1 MRMRQSP
8 SCRNACKCGSCWSV
22 DDAWPRLS
30 LDAKRGVCAWKR
42 RNDLKVQGMRVSG
55 LAAGGFVSTVARAH
69 MELTLS
75 HCEQQLAASEALTE
89 AYSGHA
95 ARHVWFN
102 HALAS
107 QLGSAA
113 GVWMPRL
120 ATATVSHANTMLAPG
135 PFFRR
140 LFRFVVWCSQNETSL
155 CTPSQRKTQCH
166 QQVEHGQGRGG
177 AAVRRVPC

>member
-1 MRMRQSP
+1 
-8 SCRNACKCGSCWSV
+8 
-22 DDAWPRLS
+22 
-30 LDAKRGVCAWKR
+30 
-42 RNDLKVQGMRVSG
+42 
-55 LAAGGFVSTVARAH
+55 

-113 GVWMPRL
+113 GAWMPRP
-120 ATATVSHANTMLAPG
+120 AIATVSHANTMLELSIKALQI
-135 PFFRR
+135 RR
-140 LFRFVVWCSQNETSL
+140 LVQPL
-155 CTPSQRKTQCH
+155 K
-166 QQVEHGQGRGG
+166 
-177 AAVRRVPC
+177 